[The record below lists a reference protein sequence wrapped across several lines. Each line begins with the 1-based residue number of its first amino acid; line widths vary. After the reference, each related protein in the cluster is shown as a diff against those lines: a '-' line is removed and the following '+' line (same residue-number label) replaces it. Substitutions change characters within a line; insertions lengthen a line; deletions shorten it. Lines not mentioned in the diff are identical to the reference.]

1 MSEKSLVAKAQDA
14 VGDSDTITAAAV
26 FQPRGMGTG
35 LAGGHVGGE
44 MLGQAIG
51 GNLGG
56 AIGGALGSY
65 VGVKEEEKHGG
76 FHADSAGALHPV
88 TWSSI
93 LALSATRL
101 YAWRLHHGLHQ
112 TPGEVIFAL
121 DRADVTVTV
130 HNHVTTHTFEVADS
144 RTGERWE
151 LESDHLE
158 DHFRAFLAQLRPVE
172 A

>member
-1 MSEKSLVAKAQDA
+1 MSEKSLIAKAQDA
-14 VGDSDTITAAAV
+14 VGDSDTIIAAAV

-35 LAGGHVGGE
+35 LVGGHAGGE
-44 MLGQAIG
+44 MLGRAVG

-56 AIGGALGSY
+56 AIGGLVGSY

-76 FHADSAGALHPV
+76 FHSDTAGTLHAV

-93 LALSATRL
+93 LTLSKTRI
-101 YAWRLHHGLHQ
+101 YAWRLHHGLHE
-112 TPGEVIFAL
+112 TPSEAIFAL

-130 HNHVTTHTFEVADS
+130 HNHVTTHTFEVADT

-151 LESDHLE
+151 LESDHVE
-158 DHFRAFLAQLRPVE
+158 NHFRSFFAELHPVE